1 MRSAMTIAAVLA
13 SALARGGEV
22 APHQRRT
29 VLAGERVVLDEPA
42 PAGRA
47 ARWVQLS
54 GPELVFRGG
63 VARGGRASFDLRT
76 NGVYRFAFMP
86 DAADRIAPSRVR
98 VVETERRAS
107 HETLISGPRRAGA
120 GEKVSLHTELEVRC
134 RCRCDG
140 TRRRWKQIGGPRL
153 RFSRSELSS
162 EKISFVP
169 EEPGLYRFIAMTS
182 GRSCKTPWAV
192 HTVEVP
198 ARGDGTPERRPVATL
213 APVASAHPGEEVLL
227 DGSRSRDP
235 DGDTLRYH
243 WFQAGGP
250 AAELTGGGGR
260 MRFTPTS
267 TGDYAFTLT
276 VTDPAGLES
285 APAAVTFTVLPG
297 PELTRADPRAR
308 DALDRPFTIRL
319 ENEPL
324 SKLVTRLANADVTVR
339 ASARLN
345 AESPFDEVKLD
356 LWVVDMPVRKVLDWV
371 GRTLGAFY
379 VIEEPG
385 AVWFARDTKWLEREK
400 PTPETYRIDAV
411 WSEPGA
417 AGLAS
422 LLAEAVRAAT
432 WAGSGMSVGRPDIE
446 AETVTTILPRSAQR
460 RLTTLL
466 AELRRAVPS
475 GAPPLEPDAAL
486 ARALER
492 PVRVQYESWP
502 VREIAW
508 DLARQARLAVGFAP
522 LGADGGER
530 ISLELGETT
539 LAKALDALV
548 KMGGYTGWRPEPP
561 GAVWLFNDAPPPQT
575 SECVWSAAEVRA
587 YDTRMIE
594 DAHGFS
600 GAMLVHV
607 VRTRC
612 LPERWVDPFSL
623 VGYSRARRRLVVIH
637 TPEVQRAVARLL
649 ERLAREGEGA
659 LGR

>member
-1 MRSAMTIAAVLA
+1 MRRAMLITAVLVP
-13 SALARGGEV
+13 ALVWGGEI
-22 APHQRRT
+22 PSHQRT
-29 VLAGERVVLDEPA
+29 KVLAGERIVLDDPA

-86 DAADRIAPSRVR
+86 DAGDRIAPSRVR
-98 VVETERRAS
+98 VIETERRAA

-120 GEKVSLHTELEVRC
+120 GEKVSLRTEFEVRC

-140 TRRRWKQIGGPRL
+140 THRRWKQIGGPRL
-153 RFSRSELSS
+153 RFSRAELSS
-162 EKISFVP
+162 EEISFIP
-169 EEPGLYRFIAMTS
+169 EEAGLYRFIAMIS
-182 GRSCKTPWAV
+182 GDSCKTPWAV
-192 HTVEVP
+192 YTVEVP
-198 ARGDGTPERRPVATL
+198 ARADGTPEHRPVATL
-213 APVASAHPGEEVLL
+213 APVASAHPGTEVFL

-235 DGDTLRYH
+235 DGSELIYR
-243 WFQAGGP
+243 WFQASGP
-250 AAELTGGGGR
+250 VAKLAGDGSR
-260 MRFTPTS
+260 MRFTPPAN
-267 TGDYAFTLT
+267 GDYAFTLT
-276 VTDPAGLES
+276 VVDPAGLES
-285 APAAVTFTVLPG
+285 APAAVTFTVRPR

-308 DALDRPFTIRL
+308 DPLDRPFTIRV

-324 SKLVTRLANADVTVR
+324 SKLVSRLADAGVTVR

-345 AESPFDEVKLD
+345 AEVPFDKVMLD

-400 PTPETYRIDAV
+400 PMPETYRIDAV

-417 AGLAS
+417 AGLAG
-422 LLAEAVRAAT
+422 LLSEAVRAAT
-432 WAGSGMSVGRPDIE
+432 WAGSGMSVGRPDTE

-460 RLTTLL
+460 RLATLL
-466 AELRRAVPS
+466 AELRRAAPS
-475 GAPPLEPDAAL
+475 GPPPLEEDDAL
-486 ARALER
+486 TRATER
-492 PVRVQYESWP
+492 PVRVRYEDWP

-508 DLARQARLAVGFAP
+508 DIARQARLAVGFAP
-522 LGADGGER
+522 LGGDGGKR
-530 ISLELGETT
+530 LSLELGETT
-539 LAKALDALV
+539 FRKALDALV
-548 KMGGYTGWRPEPP
+548 RMGGYAGWRTESP
-561 GAVWLFNDAPPPQT
+561 GAVWLFRGAPPPLT

-587 YDTRMIE
+587 YDTRMLE
-594 DAHGFS
+594 DSHGFA
-600 GAMLVHV
+600 GPMLVHV

-612 LPERWVDPFSL
+612 LPRRWADPFSL

-637 TPEVQRAVARLL
+637 TREVQLAVARLL

-659 LGR
+659 LER